1 MTALSGR
8 LTQYLGAMAAIAA
21 IQVWSPVAHAT
32 LGADVT
38 SVESDRQQMKGQLRV
53 TSAVGYAVHEIQTP
67 TGTVV
72 REYITAAGRVF
83 AVSWR
88 GPMMPDLRQT
98 LGDSFQQ
105 YEDAARAPHALR
117 RQLNIDHADLVVRS
131 GGRMR
136 AYSGYAYLPALMPQ
150 GFTADDIK

>member
-1 MTALSGR
+1 VTAPSGR
-8 LTQYLGAMAAIAA
+8 LTRFFGTMAAVAA
-21 IQVWSPVAHAT
+21 VQTWSPPAHAT
-32 LGADVT
+32 LGADIS
-38 SVESDRQQMKGQLRV
+38 SVETDRQQMKGQLRV
-53 TSAVGYAVHEIQTP
+53 TSAAGYVVHEIQTP

-72 REYITAAGRVF
+72 REYVTAAGRVF

-105 YEDAARAPHALR
+105 YENAARAPHAMR
-117 RQLNIDHADLVVRS
+117 RQLNIDHPDLVVRS
-131 GGRMR
+131 SGRMR

-150 GFTADDIK
+150 GFTADDFK